1 MIDWA
6 AFAIVAAAALVSA
19 SVVVSLFAFGLR
31 LLNVGRGVDADDS
44 PGVIET
50 TTASGSV
57 SVVPAQQEGRPRW
70 ATFAAVVCFG
80 LCILA
85 VLFGIYLIVP
95 FFHAS

>member
-44 PGVIET
+44 PGASE

-70 ATFAAVVCFG
+70 ATFAAVICFG

>member
-31 LLNVGRGVDADDS
+31 LLNVGRGLDADDS
-44 PGVIET
+44 PGTIET
-50 TTASGSV
+50 TPSGSV
-57 SVVPAQQEGRPRW
+57 SVVNAPAGGRPRW
-70 ATFAAVVCFG
+70 ASVAAIACFV
-80 LCILA
+80 LCSGA

>member
-6 AFAIVAAAALVSA
+6 AFGIVALAALVSA

-31 LLNVGRGVDADDS
+31 LLNVGRGVDADDA
-44 PGVIET
+44 P
-50 TTASGSV
+50 GSV
-57 SVVPAQQEGRPRW
+57 STTEAGSTSLLAPTTRRPRW
-70 ATFAAVVCFG
+70 ATIAAVSCFA
-80 LCILA
+80 LCSLA

>member
-31 LLNVGRGVDADDS
+31 LLNVGRGLDAEDS
-44 PGVIET
+44 PGTVET
-50 TTASGSV
+50 TPSGST
-57 SVVPAQQEGRPRW
+57 SVVAGSPGGRPRW
-70 ATFAAVVCFG
+70 ASVAAVGCFG
-80 LCILA
+80 LCSLA

-95 FFHAS
+95 AFHAS